1 MIAKAANASVS
12 TTEYRASLEEFIN
25 DENTAN
31 AVDKLKQCFLNQS
44 VETLSNF
51 NVMMVISAFS
61 DVLLEPRDRDK
72 QVLSLSLIMPK
83 QVMNVPYFSLFHCV
97 VSPMTLTSKPAV
109 LKSLVNDINEKDKRG
124 KRLLRQRDTY
134 PSAPLYTQK
143 RARVRTHTHTHMHT
157 HFLSR

>member
-1 MIAKAANASVS
+1 MKPVTVLMLVAFPLYCYAGSGCSFLEEVIAKAANASVS

-61 DVLLEPRDRDK
+61 DVFRTMGQGQAGSKSVTDYAKASDECA
-72 QVLSLSLIMPK
+72 
-83 QVMNVPYFSLFHCV
+83 LF
-97 VSPMTLTSKPAV
+97 L
-109 LKSLVNDINEKDKRG
+109 
-124 KRLLRQRDTY
+124 
-134 PSAPLYTQK
+134 
-143 RARVRTHTHTHMHT
+143 
-157 HFLSR
+157 